1 LSGIEEIDL
10 IAGVKSS
17 GEPVSERLPVRCV
30 GDHEYVLVAS
40 PVLVLGLAAGDR
52 IEVREGSFEILER
65 GGNLA
70 IQVFGAAP
78 VVIAR
83 LREAVTGLGGVLD
96 GQDLKAAVF
105 TVPVGAGFPA
115 VERLF
120 DTSQVEWYYGNV
132 YEADGVTP
140 IGWWDS

>member
-1 LSGIEEIDL
+1 MSGIEDIDL
-10 IAGVKSS
+10 IAGVNSS
-17 GEPVSERLPVRCV
+17 GDPVSERLPAKSV
-30 GDHEYVLVAS
+30 GDYEYVLAAS

-52 IEVREGSFEILER
+52 IRARDGSFEILER

-78 VVIAR
+78 VVIAQ
-83 LREAVTGLGGVLD
+83 LREAVIELGGILD

-115 VERLF
+115 IERLF
-120 DTSQVEWYYGNV
+120 DASHVEWYFGNV
-132 YEADGVTP
+132 YEVDGVTP
-140 IGWWDS
+140 IGWWES